1 MPGFAYYKQRCTRL
15 AAANNKVYQLLVN
28 GRWISLGTPAS
39 STTKTGR
46 HDVAEMLIKMVLHT
60 KYQII
65 VASDQLTTASLVL
78 KAVIYV
84 NCVYHTASQSIRVAI
99 FDLRH
104 KLARQG
110 TQDEEKQNKNTTQ
123 YVLGTII
130 HN

>member
-1 MPGFAYYKQRCTRL
+1 
-15 AAANNKVYQLLVN
+15 LLVN